1 MGLFIVLLGAPGVG
15 KGTQADLLSKELHLP
30 HISSGELFREAIKS
44 QTPLGIEA
52 QAYLGRGELV
62 PDALTIAMVRERL
75 TQADCAEGAVLD
87 GFPRTIEQAKELDG
101 ILAESGVAVTLVP
114 YIKAS
119 TATLLKR
126 LGGRWTCRN
135 CQTVYHALYNP
146 PREPGKCDVCGGEL
160 YQRAD
165 DTPETHR
172 RRIEVYLD
180 QTAPLIEFYRTRRL
194 LVEIDGE
201 QDIRAVY
208 AQLLAAAQRAARQKR
223 IGDMRCVGC
232 GE

>member
-15 KGTQADLLSKELHLP
+15 KGTQADLLSRELQLP
-30 HISSGELFREAIKS
+30 HVSSGELFREAIKS
-44 QTPLGIEA
+44 KTPLGIEA
-52 QAYLGRGELV
+52 QGYLGRGELV

-75 TQADCAEGAVLD
+75 QRPDCAGGVVLD

-101 ILAESGVAVTLVP
+101 ILAERGAAVSLVP
-114 YIKAS
+114 YIKAE

-135 CQTVYHALYNP
+135 CQTVYHVVFNP
-146 PREPGKCDVCGGEL
+146 PREAGKCDACGGEL

-172 RRIEVYLD
+172 RRIEAYLE
-180 QTAPLIEFYRTRRL
+180 QTAPLIEFYRQRRL

-201 QDIRAVY
+201 QDIQAVY
-208 AQLLAAAQRAARQKR
+208 GQLLAAVQRIAREQR
-223 IGDMRCVGC
+223 IGALRCTGC